1 MSSPTQRPSD
11 ASSASSANSI
21 TPPRLSVAMIVKNEA
36 AALAET
42 LESIESIADEI
53 VIFDTGSSDATLQ
66 IAAPFSSTLVEGE
79 WHDDFAAARN
89 ACLAK
94 VHGDW
99 VLWLDAGERLTPRGA
114 EQLRQFVDQDADPR
128 KAYMLL
134 VQVPPQPGHVA
145 GEQIGAVRLVPNY
158 PGIRF
163 TGRVREQIAPSL
175 AEKGIE
181 LEGLPYR
188 IQRGQRHHDPQ
199 NKLRKARRDLM
210 LAQREIDECG
220 ESARLLNCVGDAN
233 QLLGEATIAV
243 DCYRRAVAA
252 AEPKSAEM
260 LEAYYGVLS
269 SLDGQPDARSQQL
282 SVCVEALEHFPL
294 DIQLLCAMGG
304 YLQQLGRRDL
314 ATRAY
319 QTASEYGLVHPQTWH
334 LSNIQEVAVMCY
346 SLSLQLDGKDEAARQ
361 ALEAALARQGESV
374 TLRRQLIELHVK
386 HGRRAEALAQ
396 LEHLPLDAQQSELLQ
411 GALRGAL
418 LAAEK
423 NWIPAR
429 SYLQAAYDGGCR
441 DPLTLR
447 WLSITLLSLECADEA
462 RRVLGEWQKREPGN
476 VEPGQFLAAAADM
489 VTGETSR
496 QPVSGA
502 SAPARQFRVDGGGKA
517 GTPATSSRAAAA
529 HASERAR

>member
-1 MSSPTQRPSD
+1 
-11 ASSASSANSI
+11 
-21 TPPRLSVAMIVKNEA
+21 MIVKNDA
-36 AALAET
+36 AAATET

-53 VIFDTGSSDATLQ
+53 VVFDTGSSDATPQ
-66 IAAPFSSTLVEGE
+66 IATQFSSTLVEGE
-79 WHDDFAAARN
+79 WHDDFSAARN

-99 VLWLDAGERLTPRGA
+99 VLWLDAGERLTPRAAG
-114 EQLRQFVDQDADPR
+114 QLRQFVDHEADPR

-134 VQVPPQPGHVA
+134 VQVPSQPGHVA

-163 TGRVREQIAPSL
+163 SGRVREEIAPSL

-188 IQRGQRHHDPQ
+188 IQRGPRHHDPQ

-220 ESARLLNCVGDAN
+220 PNARLLNCVGDAN
-233 QLLGEATIAV
+233 QLLGEATTAV
-243 DCYRRAVAA
+243 DCYRRAVSA

-260 LEAYYGVLS
+260 LEAYYGILS
-269 SLDGQPDARSQQL
+269 SLDGQPEARSQQL
-282 SVCVEALEHFPL
+282 TVCVEALEHYPL

-319 QTASEYGLVHPQTWH
+319 QTASQFGLVHPQTWH
-334 LSNIQEVAVMCY
+334 LANIHEVAVMCY
-346 SLSLQLDGKDEAARQ
+346 TLSLQLDGQDEAARQ
-361 ALEAALARQGESV
+361 ALEGALARSGDSIA
-374 TLRRQLIELHVK
+374 LRRQLIELHVK
-386 HGRRAEALAQ
+386 HGRREEALVQ
-396 LEHLPLDAQQSELLQ
+396 LDHLPLDAEQKELLE

-429 SYLQAAYDGGCR
+429 AYLQAAYDEGCR
-441 DPLTLR
+441 DPLVLR
-447 WLSITLLSLECADEA
+447 WLSVTLLSLESADEA
-462 RRVLGEWQKREPGN
+462 RRVLGEWQKVEPGN
-476 VEPGQFLAAAADM
+476 VEPAQFLAAIPDM
-489 VTGETSR
+489 VSEDTARETAAGAHATGR
-496 QPVSGA
+496 QY
-502 SAPARQFRVDGGGKA
+502 RVDGGGEA
-517 GTPATSSRAAAA
+517 GTPTSSGRAAAA